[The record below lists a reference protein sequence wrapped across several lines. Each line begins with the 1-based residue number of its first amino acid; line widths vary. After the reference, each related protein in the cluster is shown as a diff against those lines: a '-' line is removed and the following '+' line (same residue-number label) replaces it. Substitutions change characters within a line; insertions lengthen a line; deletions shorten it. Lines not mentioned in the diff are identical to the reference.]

1 MVSTIIAPSDND
13 VPRTTSDSWGRRT
26 KRSCNDHIIIV
37 SKNQSSAPLSTTTS
51 HDINNVERGRG
62 PPRRRRRLWKASS
75 FLLSCCGIF
84 LPPLTFGNDSTR
96 FVDAGV
102 TSQPPLPVFIRISGG
117 GGGND
122 ETASL
127 DDFNDPNW
135 EPSVGNAPFKKPRR
149 HPWVLGSG
157 MEFSIFDSSR
167 RNQPSSI
174 VGRGGYGRGSNG
186 SDNAP
191 KMKRSDED
199 DIEIYDDNDD
209 DDDMNYLMRMQP
221 FRRQRQRDETAADSP
236 LFRAS
241 YPFSNNNKEGSSSL
255 QRKWRQ
261 QQRQQYQ
268 QQQRKLPVAFQQ
280 VQDWWM
286 TNISPNIQ
294 SLPKIVCRVEPTTTL
309 KLRKTFRPL
318 KTIIRLGADF
328 NTQLGVWQFKS
339 SWEDAIIGGKL
350 TLAMKEL
357 QFTKSWQLSV
367 GAMEDL
373 VTRLRFRAAINLQ
386 TFQAYARVGFRTER
400 LTPIN
405 VVEGFTILKRVP
417 LDGQRGS
424 VKLEVKAN
432 VALPEP
438 EIEYSTE
445 TQRSLIGMGDIEVSI
460 DELNLLLDF

>member
-1 MVSTIIAPSDND
+1 M
-13 VPRTTSDSWGRRT
+13 TTMPFLGKKKYDDQAVVAS
-26 KRSCNDHIIIV
+26 
-37 SKNQSSAPLSTTTS
+37 
-51 HDINNVERGRG
+51 ERHLLR
-62 PPRRRRRLWKASS
+62 PRRRTNRQRQDRRLLLWRVS
-75 FLLSCCGIF
+75 FLLYG
-84 LPPLTFGNDSTR
+84 LLQVGQHLLFGGGSTSTLS
-96 FVDAGV
+96 VVHA
-102 TSQPPLPVFIRISGG
+102 TTTTTTTATLQYPPVFIRISGG
-117 GGGND
+117 DSSNNGGV
-122 ETASL
+122 
-127 DDFNDPNW
+127 
-135 EPSVGNAPFKKPRR
+135 VGNENPPTYLWQENDNSCNNNNNNNNNNNKTPSTRDIINSQKERR
-149 HPWVLGSG
+149 KHPWIMGLAR
-157 MEFSIFDSSR
+157 EFTIFDSI
-167 RNQPSSI
+167 N
-174 VGRGGYGRGSNG
+174 RGGY
-186 SDNAP
+186 SDGDDHNSIGA
-191 KMKRSDED
+191 MDFDE
-199 DIEIYDDNDD
+199 YNRDNNNDNDYDD
-209 DDDMNYLMRMQP
+209 DDDDDRTYWMRMQQEQY
-221 FRRQRQRDETAADSP
+221 RRKQKRPGAVAANSP
-236 LFRAS
+236 LFRAR
-241 YPFSNNNKEGSSSL
+241 YPSSSTQDESSPL
-255 QRKWRQ
+255 QRKWKQ
-261 QQRQQYQ
+261 HQ
-268 QQQRKLPVAFQQ
+268 QQQKRHQQKRNLPIVFQH
-280 VQDWWM
+280 VQDWWV
-286 TNISPNIQ
+286 TNISPNLQ

-318 KTIIRLGADF
+318 KTIVRLGADF

-405 VVEGFTILKRVP
+405 VVEGFTILKRIP